1 MEPMDLFG
9 LQALLICALIFV
21 PLEHILALRTE
32 QKILRKG
39 LGTDV
44 IYAVVNGAF
53 LKICLVLMAAAAMSA
68 SAILVPQRIPMT
80 VSAQATWLQVME
92 IIILADLGVYASHRA
107 FHAIPALW
115 KFHSIHHGIEELDWI
130 AAFRAHP
137 VDQIITK
144 AASLLP
150 VFFLGFSS
158 GAIAVYFIIYTL
170 HAQFLHANVS
180 INFGPLKWLIATPQ
194 FHHWHH
200 ADQRDAYDKNFA
212 SQLAII
218 DALFGTFHIPGSK
231 MPEKYGV
238 DEPIPADYV
247 GQHGYPFV
255 RGGQQRQNTADA
267 IVKPA
272 GNLSQMK

>member
-9 LQALLICALIFV
+9 LKSLLICALIFV
-21 PLEHILALRTE
+21 PLEHMLALRTQ
-32 QKILRKG
+32 QKIFRKG
-39 LGTDV
+39 IGTDV

-53 LKICLVLMAAAAMSA
+53 LKICMFLMAAAAMSA
-68 SAILVPQRIPMT
+68 SASWVPARVTTT
-80 VSAQATWLQVME
+80 VGGQATWLQVIE

-115 KFHSIHHGIEELDWI
+115 RFHAIHHGIEELDWI
-130 AAFRAHP
+130 VAFRAHP

-144 AASLLP
+144 AVSLLP
-150 VFFLGFSS
+150 IFFLGFSS
-158 GAIAVYFIIYTL
+158 EAITVYFIIATG
-170 HAQFLHANVS
+170 HALLLHANVRM
-180 INFGPLKWLIATPQ
+180 NFGPLKWVIASPQ

-212 SQLAII
+212 SHLAII
-218 DALFGTFHIPGSK
+218 DALFGTFHIPGSR

-238 DEPIPADYV
+238 DEAIPTDYI

-255 RGGQQRQNTADA
+255 RGTQQRRNIADA
-267 IVKPA
+267 VVKPA
-272 GNLSQMK
+272 PEEVARR

>member
-9 LQALLICALIFV
+9 LKTLLICALIFV
-21 PLEHILALRTE
+21 PLEHFLALRTQ
-32 QKILRKG
+32 QKIFRKG

-44 IYAVVNGAF
+44 IYALVNGAF
-53 LKICLVLMAAAAMSA
+53 LKICIFLMAAGAMGVSA
-68 SAILVPQRIPMT
+68 SLVPEKVTMT
-80 VSAQATWLQVME
+80 VSGQATWLQVIE

-115 KFHSIHHGIEELDWI
+115 RFHAIHHGIEELDWMV
-130 AAFRAHP
+130 AFRAHP

-150 VFFLGFSS
+150 VFFLGFSLE
-158 GAIAVYFIIYTL
+158 AIAVYFIIATG
-170 HAQFLHANVS
+170 HALLLHANVRM
-180 INFGPLKWLIATPQ
+180 NFGPLKWVIASPQ

-212 SQLAII
+212 SHLAII
-218 DALFGTFHIPGSK
+218 DALFGTFHIPGSR

-238 DEPIPADYV
+238 DEPIPTNYV

-255 RGGQQRQNTADA
+255 RGTQQGRNTADA
-267 IVKPA
+267 VAKPTPEA
-272 GNLSQMK
+272 RG